1 MGRVWH
7 DCSIFAWL
15 IWPKRVREG
24 FVGLKMGSLESK
36 YVAFMRRIV
45 MHIMEILSYFFLWQN
60 YIAKLAHYIIKIN
73 MNEREEESGGAHG
86 WVLGSRNSCE
96 HMCFLPFVLC
106 FVGPFFMPSHLNST
120 TAHKSVVLLLTGLYF
135 SVRFFRLYIIVLSL

>member
-1 MGRVWH
+1 
-7 DCSIFAWL
+7 
-15 IWPKRVREG
+15 
-24 FVGLKMGSLESK
+24 
-36 YVAFMRRIV
+36 
-45 MHIMEILSYFFLWQN
+45 
-60 YIAKLAHYIIKIN
+60 

-120 TAHKSVVLLLTGLYF
+120 AHKSVVLLLTGLYF
-135 SVRFFRLYIIVLSL
+135 SVRFYRLYIMVLSLYLPIHISTILHARLLLIYKPTFDSILFLLAKDPYNLLLIINIYGV

>member
-1 MGRVWH
+1 
-7 DCSIFAWL
+7 
-15 IWPKRVREG
+15 
-24 FVGLKMGSLESK
+24 
-36 YVAFMRRIV
+36 
-45 MHIMEILSYFFLWQN
+45 
-60 YIAKLAHYIIKIN
+60 

-135 SVRFFRLYIIVLSL
+135 SVRFFRLYIYRTFTLIYLPLHISIHHSTCAFASHLSINLHLIQSYSY